1 VLPPLG
7 EQEVTQPTAVSEQ
20 DARELNEILEDAAT
34 VPVNRSR
41 LYFKVALSVVVV
53 ISSIVLAILLSGG
66 SDTANNRL
74 AEVLAVDTP
83 LYLDEISDNTSAN
96 PADSPNS
103 PVDPVSDQNTPAAGR
118 GMNTVRPQSQ

>member
-1 VLPPLG
+1 M
-7 EQEVTQPTAVSEQ
+7 
-20 DARELNEILEDAAT
+20 
-34 VPVNRSR
+34 
-41 LYFKVALSVVVV
+41 
-53 ISSIVLAILLSGG
+53 LAILFSGG
-66 SDTANNRL
+66 SDTANNRH

-118 GMNTVRPQSQ
+118 GMNAVRPQSQ